1 MRPIRAFAQG
11 QQIVIPEGAAS
22 FAFEDRDYSATE
34 KEEIVSALYSL
45 SGTVPETGTGNVI
58 ATRDENNQQVNKF
71 KIYFLVRSNLHLRS
85 VRNSSS
91 DSVHFVSRG
100 IYVNWLYQWVF
111 L

>member
-1 MRPIRAFAQG
+1 MFPTCSEQCKFLILTADPFAKRIMRPIRAFAQG

-58 ATRDENNQQVNKF
+58 ATRDENNQQVK
-71 KIYFLVRSNLHLRS
+71 
-85 VRNSSS
+85 
-91 DSVHFVSRG
+91 
-100 IYVNWLYQWVF
+100 
-111 L
+111 

>member
-22 FAFEDRDYSATE
+22 FAFEDRDYSTTE

-58 ATRDENNQQVNKF
+58 ATRDENNQQVK
-71 KIYFLVRSNLHLRS
+71 
-85 VRNSSS
+85 
-91 DSVHFVSRG
+91 
-100 IYVNWLYQWVF
+100 
-111 L
+111 